1 MIRVDVV
8 TPDGHL
14 LTDEAESL
22 VIRNE
27 EGMLGILSNHLPIVV
42 VIDEG
47 FVRLRRGDEK
57 LYVTVIGGFLEFRN
71 NFARIIAQEAHI
83 GRDHISAL
91 EHLKAYRKQ
100 RLDENRQRLVDFM
113 KMERKL
119 REQVK
124 EIQAGKYL

>member
-100 RLDENRQRLVDFM
+100 RLDENRQRLLDFM
-113 KMERKL
+113 KMEREL